1 MASCNAIAAVSRAIL
16 HVLETNSAQTDF
28 GKLDF
33 EIYDISKFDLP
44 MEQGFSLYLWRVTPS
59 STQRSLPPR
68 RQADGRAFRPPL
80 PVDLHFL
87 LTPWAKD
94 AEQQHRMLGWA
105 MRQLE
110 DVVVLPAG
118 ILNHKSQL
126 DTFGPS
132 ETVEIFC
139 DALALGD
146 FLNLWDKLKAT
157 LQVSVTYQ
165 ARNVFI
171 DSQQPWPEYALVQK
185 RELQAGAVPS

>member
-16 HVLETNSAQTDF
+16 DVLETDSAQTDF
-28 GKLDF
+28 GKLQF
-33 EIYDISKFDLP
+33 EIYDVGKFDLP
-44 MEQGFSLYLWRVTPS
+44 MDQGFSLYLWRVTPN
-59 STQRSLPPR
+59 STRRTLPPR
-68 RQADGRAFRPPL
+68 REQDGRAFRPSL

-110 DVVVLPAG
+110 DVIVLPAG
-118 ILNHKSQL
+118 ILNHKSQP
-126 DTFGPS
+126 DTFRPS

-139 DALALGD
+139 DALPLGD

-157 LQVSVTYQ
+157 LQVSVNYQ
-165 ARNVFI
+165 VRNVFI
-171 DSQQPWPEYALVQK
+171 DSQQPWPEYPLVQK
-185 RELQAGAVPS
+185 RELQGGAVAS

>member
-1 MASCNAIAAVSRAIL
+1 MASFNAIAAVSRAIL

-33 EIYDISKFDLP
+33 EIYDINKFESP
-44 MEQGFSLYLWRVTPS
+44 MDQGFSLYLWRVTPS
-59 STQRSLPPR
+59 TTRRSLPPR
-68 RQADGRAFRPPL
+68 REPDGRTFRPPL

-94 AEQQHRMLGWA
+94 AEQQQRMLGWA

-118 ILNHKSQL
+118 ILNHRAQP
-126 DTFGPS
+126 DTFGPH

-139 DALALGD
+139 DAPALGD
-146 FLNLWDKLKAT
+146 FLNLWDKLKTT
-157 LQVSVTYQ
+157 LQTSVTYQ
-165 ARNVFI
+165 ARNVAI
-171 DSQQPWPEYALVQK
+171 DSQLLWPEYALVQK
-185 RELQAGAVPS
+185 RESQAGAVLS